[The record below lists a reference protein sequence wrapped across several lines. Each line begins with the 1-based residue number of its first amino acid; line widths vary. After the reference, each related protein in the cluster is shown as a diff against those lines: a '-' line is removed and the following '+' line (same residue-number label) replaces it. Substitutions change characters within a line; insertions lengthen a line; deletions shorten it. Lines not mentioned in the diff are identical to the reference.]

1 MRPILNT
8 VTLGL
13 SFLCATSAAVAWEV
27 PSLNTLRK
35 RLPRA
40 LVDTPHLRDHI
51 QLEENRKLQQWLQT
65 QQPPTGNFV
74 PQVVMP
80 GTNDGN
86 DGAGHGTN
94 DDNPVIA
101 DVLPR
106 TRGINIF
113 AGLTRDFESVE
124 SRLNDAKHNITVLA
138 PRNSAI
144 QGLPR
149 KPWENPDDYAQFG
162 EAAAYEGQDGQDRA
176 KRNLKRFVDAHIVTT
191 SPWAEGEEA
200 ETLGGDTL
208 RWTKDGEKIYIQPG
222 NIEVDSVAEK
232 VSNGEVWVLNGV
244 INYR

>member
-13 SFLCATSAAVAWEV
+13 SFLCATSVAVAWDV

-51 QLEENRKLQQWLQT
+51 QIEENKKLQQWLQT

-94 DDNPVIA
+94 GDNPVIA

-208 RWTKDGEKIYIQPG
+208 RWTKDGEKIY
-222 NIEVDSVAEK
+222 VSVWFDSVHLFYR
-232 VSNGEVWVLNGV
+232 VLTD
-244 INYR
+244 